1 MRPEHVIDLQ
11 QAVAQHY
18 EAARVL
24 LDVLPSE
31 ATRQQ
36 HVGSTMAEIARERYE
51 VLSSGH
57 NYDVCPENDDGWH
70 GPLVDAHDPE
80 APAGFAT
87 IECQACGLQT
97 SITIPEV
104 QSISW
109 W

>member
-1 MRPEHVIDLQ
+1 MKTKQ
-11 QAVAQHY
+11 QT
-18 EAARVL
+18 EKKKRV
-24 LDVLPSE
+24 
-31 ATRQQ
+31 TRDPWD
-36 HVGSTMAEIARERYE
+36 HLVPR
-51 VLSSGH
+51 H
-57 NYDVCPENDDGWH
+57 PYDVCPENDDGWH
-70 GPLVDAHDPE
+70 GPLVDAYDPE